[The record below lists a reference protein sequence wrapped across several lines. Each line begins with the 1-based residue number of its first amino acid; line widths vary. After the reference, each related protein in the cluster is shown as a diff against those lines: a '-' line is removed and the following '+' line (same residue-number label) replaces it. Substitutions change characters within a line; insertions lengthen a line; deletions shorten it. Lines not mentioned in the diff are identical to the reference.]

1 MRTRAQ
7 IDMER
12 EQDIGGAKTG
22 KVNNMDIFK
31 GFTIPSGT
39 GKPVQTADYQKIQY
53 EELLKE
59 MQKDTQ
65 TLTKGIVQ
73 TYLELLG
80 EHDTYEGRK
89 EQERLEKLSP
99 IVVLELVKKRFYA
112 LQEEANSYV
121 KRAEYEDTDD
131 NEKLVDLQMSE
142 LTAKNS
148 ELHSR
153 LQHLKERVNG
163 LMKTI
168 EDEGK
173 LRIEAAIHS
182 RAVVEA
188 IKNDKRKLER
198 LIKEKDEEIDKIKN
212 VRGDK
217 DRLKR
222 ETELLEQQKQQIK
235 LQTKVMEKE
244 YSKEITKLEKD
255 YSKGFDHIG
264 KRLESKKAIEQQE
277 EAARKPKGILLVC

>member
-1 MRTRAQ
+1 
-7 IDMER
+7 
-12 EQDIGGAKTG
+12 
-22 KVNNMDIFK
+22 
-31 GFTIPSGT
+31 
-39 GKPVQTADYQKIQY
+39 
-53 EELLKE
+53 
-59 MQKDTQ
+59 MQKATQ

-173 LRIEAAIHS
+173 LRIEAVIHS
-182 RAVVEA
+182 RAVGEA
-188 IKNDKRKLER
+188 IKYDKRQLER
-198 LIKEKDEEIDKIKN
+198 LVKYTDEEIDKIQN
-212 VRGDK
+212 VCGDEDLLTK
-217 DRLKR
+217 
-222 ETELLEQQKQQIK
+222 ETEFLENHKQQIK
-235 LQTKVMEKE
+235 
-244 YSKEITKLEKD
+244 
-255 YSKGFDHIG
+255 F
-264 KRLESKKAIEQQE
+264 
-277 EAARKPKGILLVC
+277 KPNIMT